1 MSFLVGENDPHLSSS
16 ATSLL
21 DLLKHLQQRADDL
34 LRELDIYQTH
44 LKSHNQDKN
53 VEIRVFKRGVEAEVK
68 ALHAVQDFFHRESIT
83 PNGNDD
89 PLENEEPTHAHALK
103 SSNLPFYESVW
114 KVAKN
119 CTRIT
124 AMSKKMYYNLDRSPK
139 APNPK
144 NGTKNSTQHDKKG
157 VLVDIVADNGLQWVK
172 VSTMTEKRLLFEIAK
187 EGWERYADY
196 SDESGDD
203 LDTASDMPA
212 QSTPQLELVRV
223 AHDLQ
228 KASASSR
235 IHFCH
240 PRVRFVLPNIR
251 RGVSKD
257 VDAFIADLLSTG
269 ASVECA
275 TDIINDPAKAFNP
288 DSLGQLLPSSATKL
302 TSSLNLD
309 CTILLAIISDI
320 SHLEKH
326 QISPMSHSLH
336 TTYHTAIMRQI
347 ESEVSEPMLPTEIY
361 PLLAKRSLRCTTHA
375 TQRMREIVQCMGT
388 TSERSRADIVL
399 GEGIYANQDCGQ
411 LRIALSRESTHV
423 TPDDLVLPI
432 TVVEVNMN
440 EYCDPNHHSDTY
452 PRSTH
457 SPSRA
462 NPLSFPALIA
472 QKSALKMKLSPINA
486 SVFLYGWMQQMTT
499 VTSNR
504 AVAMGFIKTI
514 NDILDE
520 DEQDVQDVERSQVA
534 NQRRETEALP
544 EKEKGDGFA
553 GPEIYICETARSL
566 IGKAKPNKMS

>member
-1 MSFLVGENDPHLSSS
+1 MSFLVGESDPHPSSS
-16 ATSLL
+16 PLSLL
-21 DLLKHLQQRADDL
+21 ELLNHLQHRADDL
-34 LRELDIYQTH
+34 LRELDIYQTL
-44 LKSHNQDKN
+44 LKSNNQDKN

-68 ALHAVQDFFHRESIT
+68 ALHAVQDFFQQESIT
-83 PNGNDD
+83 QNGNDD
-89 PLENEEPTHAHALK
+89 PLENEEPNHAHALK

-124 AMSKKMYYNLDRSPK
+124 AMSKKMYYNLDRNPK

-144 NGTKNSTQHDKKG
+144 NGTKNSAQHDKKG

-203 LDTASDMPA
+203 LDAASSMPD

-228 KASASSR
+228 KASASAR
-235 IHFCH
+235 IHFHH

-251 RGVSKD
+251 RGVTKD
-257 VDAFIADLLSTG
+257 VDAFLADLLSTG

-275 TDIINDPAKAFNP
+275 TDIISDPVKAFDA
-288 DSLGQLLPSSATKL
+288 DSLSQLLPSSATNL

-347 ESEVSEPMLPTEIY
+347 ESEVSEPMLPNEIY
-361 PLLAKRSLRCTTHA
+361 PLLARRSLHCTTHA
-375 TQRMREIVQCMGT
+375 AQRMREIVQCMGT

-399 GEGIYANQDCGQ
+399 GEGIQANQDCGQ
-411 LRIALSRESTHV
+411 LRMALSRESTHV
-423 TPDDLVLPI
+423 TPEDLLLPI

-462 NPLSFPALIA
+462 SPLSFPAFIA

-514 NDILDE
+514 NDVLDE
-520 DEQDVQDVERSQVA
+520 DEQDVQDVKRSQVA
-534 NQRRETEALP
+534 NQSRETEAQP
-544 EKEKGDGFA
+544 EKENGDGFA